1 MEIYNKKIY
10 IIDNINE
17 LIIDDRKT
25 VLQIIYNSPSRNKLK
40 EKGSGTQ
47 IKIEN
52 LPNALIENIYTF
64 VEKKSK
70 EQYLDFV

>member
-1 MEIYNKKIY
+1 MEMYNKKIY

-17 LIIDDRKT
+17 LIINDRKT
-25 VLQIIYNSPSRNKLK
+25 VLQMIYKSSSRNKLK

-47 IKIEN
+47 IKIED
-52 LPNALIENIYTF
+52 LPNNLIENIYVF
-64 VEKKSK
+64 VEEKSK

>member
-52 LPNALIENIYTF
+52 LPNALIENIYKF

>member
-1 MEIYNKKIY
+1 MEIYSKKNY

-25 VLQIIYNSPSRNKLK
+25 VLQMIYNSSSRNKLK

-52 LPNALIENIYTF
+52 LSTTLIENIYTF

>member
-1 MEIYNKKIY
+1 MEIFNKKIY

-17 LIIDDRKT
+17 LIINDRKT
-25 VLQIIYNSPSRNKLK
+25 VLQMIYKSSSRNKLK

-47 IKIEN
+47 IKIEDLPAN
-52 LPNALIENIYTF
+52 LLENIYIF
-64 VEKKSK
+64 VEEKSK

>member
-1 MEIYNKKIY
+1 MDISNKKIY

-17 LIIDDRKT
+17 LIIKDRKT
-25 VLQIIYNSPSRNKLK
+25 VLQMIYNSASRSRLK

-47 IKIEN
+47 IKIEDLAN
-52 LPNALIENIYTF
+52 VLIENIYIF

>member
-1 MEIYNKKIY
+1 MDIPSKKIY

-17 LIIDDRKT
+17 LIINDRKT
-25 VLQIIYNSPSRNKLK
+25 VLQMIYNSSSRDKLK

-47 IKIEN
+47 IKIED
-52 LPNALIENIYTF
+52 LPNILIETIYVF
-64 VEKKSK
+64 VEEKSK

>member
-1 MEIYNKKIY
+1 MDVLTKKIY

-17 LIIDDRKT
+17 LIIKDRKT
-25 VLQIIYNSPSRNKLK
+25 VLQLIYNSASRSKLK

-47 IKIEN
+47 IKIKDI
-52 LPNALIENIYTF
+52 PNVLIESIYVF
-64 VEKKSK
+64 IEHKLK